1 MNGRRPYLITELDE
15 AEQFTAHL
23 AFAREQ
29 GIHVGPLPVSGVWK
43 AGGLYI
49 DPDKADI
56 ANYLE
61 ARPAQEWR
69 GLVTRGLAGLAQK
82 GIATLKPADSVP
94 NKGAEIL
101 DRYTVDYRLIL
112 KMTARV
118 PKLY

>member
-29 GIHVGPLPVSGVWK
+29 GIHVGPLPVGGVWK

-49 DPDKADI
+49 DPAKADI
-56 ANYLE
+56 AAYLE
-61 ARPAQEWR
+61 ARPAIEWR
-69 GLVTRGLAGLAQK
+69 SLVTRGLAGLAQK
-82 GIATLKPADSVP
+82 GIATLKPPGSVP
-94 NKGAEIL
+94 NNGAEIL
-101 DRYTVDYRLIL
+101 DRYAIDYTLIL

-118 PKLY
+118 PKSF